1 MYSLIAGINA
11 ETYIFGIPY
20 NYKHKHTSS
29 KVVIT
34 TASGQNISYSVS
46 GNDILLGEG
55 FVSYSQPAH
64 VSIPEEYIVN
74 NPAFTNRYKGIIVEA
89 LGNVSV
95 IAINSYINT
104 GASTGVF
111 QVLPFRNFPFNEY
124 TYIAINSKSK
134 RSSLLLLV
142 GGIDNTTI
150 HIKPSVNVSIP
161 NDPQSTSTAN
171 IDITKGN
178 MHTITLH
185 QAQTLLLEADGDD
198 LSGTEIVS
206 NKPLSV
212 ISGHECLNIPSAKG
226 GCDQVLAQIPP
237 TVTWGKDFLLVPFAG
252 RKGQIYKI
260 VSSAPNTVI
269 EHNCENDIIKRVN
282 LIQGQTIEVNNSK
295 ACHLK
300 SNEPILVA
308 QFALGQDVDGLG
320 DPALMI
326 VPPLEQYVDQVTF
339 ESLPIDFSFPK
350 QYITI
355 ISPSNHFSPTLVQL
369 DGNLIHCKCMWSLI
383 YSANY
388 SEITGYYCQLEMT
401 SKPGTHLLNY
411 RGSNGRFAVMMY
423 GFNAN
428 RYKRQGYA
436 YNGGQNMAPINAGE
450 SNCSRL

>member
-1 MYSLIAGINA
+1 M
-11 ETYIFGIPY
+11 
-20 NYKHKHTSS
+20 
-29 KVVIT
+29 
-34 TASGQNISYSVS
+34 SV
-46 GNDILLGEG
+46 NDILLGEG

-64 VSIPEEYIVN
+64 VTIPEEYIVN
-74 NPAFTNRYKGIIVEA
+74 NATFTNRYKGIIVEA
-89 LGNVSV
+89 SGKVSV
-95 IAINSYINT
+95 IAINSYYDH
-104 GASTGVF
+104 GASTGVVH
-111 QVLPFRNFPFNEY
+111 VLPLTEYLAMDEY
-124 TYIAINSKSK
+124 TYYAMSSKSK
-134 RSSLLLLV
+134 KSSLLLLV
-142 GGIDNTTI
+142 GGINNTTI
-150 HIKPSVNVSIP
+150 HIKPSVNVSVP
-161 NDPQSTSTAN
+161 NDPQRTSTAN

-178 MHTITLH
+178 THTITLH
-185 QAQTLLLEADGDD
+185 QAQTLLLEADGED

-212 ISGHECLNIPSAKG
+212 ISGHECLNIPSDKG

-269 EHNCENDIIKRVN
+269 EHNCENDIIKRVS
-282 LIQGQTIEVNNSK
+282 LIQGQTIEVK
-295 ACHLK
+295 DHDEACHLK

-308 QFALGQDVDGLG
+308 QFALGQDVDKLG

-355 ISPSNHFSPTLVQL
+355 ISQSKHFNPTLVQL
-369 DGNLIHCKCMWSLI
+369 DGNLIHCEWSLI
-383 YSANY
+383 YNANF
-388 SEITGYYCQLEMT
+388 SEILGYYCHLEMT

-411 RGSNGRFAVMMY
+411 RGSNGRFAAMMY
-423 GFNAN
+423 GFNGD

-436 YNGGQNMAPINAGE
+436 YNGGQSMAPINAGE
-450 SNCSRL
+450 LLMIYVLKNLFSSYNSCSSQVCIFTL